1 MTQKEITLACAL
13 ASYSLEM
20 GELNYN
26 KGKYEEAIE
35 FFDLAEKGY
44 LEILQQADH
53 EESKRCLKYLYEMLV
68 DIYDCMG
75 NQELMQ
81 KYQQKLAQWN

>member
-1 MTQKEITLACAL
+1 MTQKEIMLQCAL

-20 GELNYN
+20 GELHYN

-35 FFDLAEKGY
+35 FFAIAERGY
-44 LEILQQADH
+44 LDILKQTYH

-68 DIYDCMG
+68 DIYDCME
-75 NQELMQ
+75 NQELLQ
-81 KYQQKLAQWN
+81 KYHQKLAELN